1 MVRRRCARVGV
12 TPFYPPATPT
22 TVYSPTIGGSLS
34 RPTERFPDTFGNS
47 QFLRN
52 YPYFLPCAV
61 SATFS
66 AFAWVF
72 TLVFLREVSV
82 QPDFC
87 SNSPTSLQT
96 VPSPMTLR
104 TLLKKKPTT
113 QSVVGLSD
121 TDDAEKPYPL
131 RQLMTRRVLL
141 AVTNYATLSLVDI
154 CYRATQPLFFST
166 PISSG
171 GLGLDPPSIGKILA
185 SFGILNGIFQV
196 TCFARAHALFGTK
209 RLFVGG
215 LCCAVPV
222 FALFPVM
229 NAIARAYGLGLAVYS
244 AVALQIVC
252 SLGLSS
258 CYGRS

>member
-1 MVRRRCARVGV
+1 M
-12 TPFYPPATPT
+12 
-22 TVYSPTIGGSLS
+22 
-34 RPTERFPDTFGNS
+34 TF
-47 QFLRN
+47 
-52 YPYFLPCAV
+52 
-61 SATFS
+61 
-66 AFAWVF
+66 
-72 TLVFLREVSV
+72 
-82 QPDFC
+82 
-87 SNSPTSLQT
+87 
-96 VPSPMTLR
+96 R
-104 TLLKKKPTT
+104 TLLTKKPPT
-113 QSVVGLSD
+113 QPFDGLSEI
-121 TDDAEKPYPL
+121 DDAEKPYPL

-185 SFGILNGIFQV
+185 CFGILNGIFQV
-196 TCFARAHALFGTK
+196 TCFARAHALCGTK
-209 RLFVGG
+209 RLFVTG

-229 NAIARAYGLGLAVYS
+229 NTIARAYGLGLAVYS
-244 AVALQIVC
+244 AVALQIVF